1 MTNPGH
7 NPSLLTRLT
16 LLTLTTLAPAAH
28 AAAPAS
34 TTHAVALTL
43 TTPDEPA
50 VELLLTLSDT
60 HGCASASEKR
70 RDRQYDVTVCRDGGD
85 DIAPILSFDVERV
98 LHREQG
104 SEQRRLRVK
113 ARVALGKP
121 VRVARY
127 GEGKSALDATATV
140 TRVDAAS

>member
-1 MTNPGH
+1 MTNPGYGT
-7 NPSLLTRLT
+7 LLT

-28 AAAPAS
+28 AAAPA
-34 TTHAVALTL
+34 TTAHAVALTL
-43 TTPDEPA
+43 TAPDEAP
-50 VELLLTLSDT
+50 VELLLTVVDT

-70 RDRQYDVTVCRDGGD
+70 RDRQYEITVCRDGGED
-85 DIAPILSFDVERV
+85 SAPILSFDVERV

-113 ARVALGKP
+113 ARITTGKA

-127 GEGKSALDATATV
+127 GEGKSALDATVTV
-140 TRVDAAS
+140 TRLEAAS